1 MPSPGSAAR
10 SHRPTLMLPAPP
22 LTVTDLDEL
31 ALDPRFELIDGMFV
45 IRPWP
50 TPLETRVTKRLVRLL
65 VEATP
70 SDMRVHTRDVSVRIE
85 PRSEVVPDIIVAA
98 AGDDDRPQRI
108 TSLPLLIVEV
118 AEVGNRR
125 YDRTLKFDLYRD
137 HGVPSCWLVDPD
149 GPRIDAYRLVDG
161 AYVPAGSA
169 TGDEELTVTS
179 PVACTIVP
187 ASLVDPP
194 RPG

>member
-1 MPSPGSAAR
+1 MPSPGPATR
-10 SHRPTLMLPAPP
+10 SLRPVLTLPAPP

-31 ALDPRFELIDGMFV
+31 ALDPRFELVDGMFV
-45 IRPWP
+45 VRPWP

-70 SDMRVHTRDVSVRIE
+70 ADMRVHTRDVSVRIE
-85 PRSEVVPDIIVAA
+85 PRSEVVPDIVVAA

-108 TSLPLLIVEV
+108 TGLPLLVVEV
-118 AEVGNRR
+118 AEAGNRR

-137 HGVPSCWLVDPD
+137 HGVPDYWLVDPD

-161 AYVPAGSA
+161 AYVPAASA
-169 TGDEELTVTS
+169 TGDEELTVIT
-179 PVACTIVP
+179 PVPCTIIP
-187 ASLVDPP
+187 ATLVDPP
-194 RPG
+194 NPE